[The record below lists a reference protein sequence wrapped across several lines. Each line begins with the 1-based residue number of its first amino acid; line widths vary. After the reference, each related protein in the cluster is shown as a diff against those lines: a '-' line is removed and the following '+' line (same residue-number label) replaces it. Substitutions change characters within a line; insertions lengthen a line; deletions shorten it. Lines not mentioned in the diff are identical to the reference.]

1 MKIYIQVKQLG
12 KRKPSIKA
20 QPLIIDDPLF
30 TVYDLLHTIVTKQVS
45 AFNNRLNNNID
56 DDRPSLLN
64 YLSLEHIENQSAHGK
79 ISFNLDYR
87 QQKQDVKSA
96 FTNVLTAFNDG
107 LFCIF
112 LNDNELSSLE
122 SPINLCENDQ
132 LTFVRLT
139 MLSGRIW

>member
-1 MKIYIQVKQLG
+1 MQVYIQVKQLG
-12 KRKPSIKA
+12 KRKPNINA
-20 QPLIIDDPLF
+20 HPLIIDDALS
-30 TVYDLLHTIVTKQVS
+30 TVYDLLYAIVANQVS
-45 AFNNRLNNNID
+45 LFNNRLESNID
-56 DDRPSLLN
+56 DDRPNLLN
-64 YLSLEHIENQSAHGK
+64 YLSLEHIENQSASGK

-87 QQKQDVKSA
+87 QQKQEVKSA
-96 FTNVLTAFNDG
+96 FDNVLTAFNDG

-122 SPINLCENDQ
+122 TPIDLQENDK